1 MIDDHVKNLTK
12 LFEKYGDP
20 TLNPEKYNLSES
32 DLNYTQQLNN
42 LNCYYS
48 AYCSGILRQGVAASG
63 LVPRIKVTYN
73 GNIDEL
79 ISKINSSE
87 DLNSKVVIYIPNEIN
102 DINHLNRLKETY
114 PDKEIVINWNHELSF
129 IDDVISAVYMID
141 YYKSVIDDTLS
152 PLEKIT
158 MAYDI
163 VKSHYYKEYNVK
175 HTVKSRSITEMV
187 NNDCIVCRGYVNI
200 FNRLLR
206 EMKVN
211 ALELNLS
218 LKTGANVII
227 GHSRSIVRLT
237 DEKYGIDGY
246 FVFDP
251 TWDSSDKEHYYQFNE
266 EYAKYSKGKKENYEK
281 ADSLVSYI
289 YFLVPLQSYE
299 SKFGNSHN
307 EKITLQDN
315 TKLDSKLTN
324 DILHTNQNSK
334 GKKALSI
341 LSFVNLLYN
350 VKLAEGYSIDNIPRL
365 IQESLYISKYG
376 YYKLS
381 SINEAI
387 NSISQNE
394 SKKGKSKGFVVITLF
409 YLIGIII
416 SILTFIYCILH

>member
-1 MIDDHVKNLTK
+1 MIDDHVKKLTK

-20 TLNPEKYNLSES
+20 ALNPEKYNLSES

-42 LNCYYS
+42 LNFYYS
-48 AYCSGILRQGVAASG
+48 AYCSGILRQGVAAGG
-63 LVPRIKVTYN
+63 LVPRVKVTYN

-79 ISKINSSE
+79 ISKINSIE

-114 PDKEIVINWNHELSF
+114 PDKEIVTSWNNELSF

-152 PLEKIT
+152 PLEKVT

-163 VKSHYYKEYNVK
+163 VKSHYYKEYSRK
-175 HTVKSRSITEMV
+175 HTMKSRNITEMV
-187 NNDCIVCRGYVNI
+187 NNDYIVCRGYVNI

-211 ALELNLS
+211 VLELSLS

-266 EYAKYSKGKKENYEK
+266 KYAEYNKGKKDNYEK
-281 ADSLVSYI
+281 ADSLVSYN

-299 SKFGNSHN
+299 SKFSNSHD

-324 DILHTNQNSK
+324 GILHTNQNSK
-334 GKKALSI
+334 EKKALST

-350 VKLAEGYSIDNIPRL
+350 VKLAEGYNIDNIPRL

-387 NSISQNE
+387 NSTLQNE
-394 SKKGKSKGFVVITLF
+394 QKEGKSRGFVAITLF
-409 YLIGIII
+409 YLIGTII